1 MQPFDHVSANSAA
14 GAVELLQQGAPSGAR
29 VIAGGT
35 DLIPL
40 MRDRIQSPRLL
51 IDIMPAS
58 AALRYLRF
66 EPDGALRIG
75 ALATLADIER
85 DPHIAA
91 RLPILTQA
99 VRDAATPQLRAM
111 ATAAG
116 NLMQRPRCWYF
127 RGEFPCWLKGGDK
140 CFARDGENKYHA
152 IFGASPCVAV
162 HPSDL
167 APALVALEAELAI
180 AGPGGATR
188 TLPLERFFSSPTDD
202 ERIEYRLQPGE
213 VVTEIRVPAQP
224 AGASGAYLKV
234 MDRQAWAFA
243 LVSVASQVSVRDGLI
258 ERARLVLGG
267 VTNVPWRVT
276 AVEDLL
282 TGQRLTP
289 ALAAQAADHAL
300 ENAHPLAHNGYKV
313 PMARAAIRRALLAAA
328 GQEE

>member
-1 MQPFDHVSANSAA
+1 MQPFDHVSATSAA
-14 GAVELLQQGAPSGAR
+14 AAVELLQQGGPSGAR

-35 DLIPL
+35 DLISL

-51 IDIMPAS
+51 VNILPAA

-66 EPDGALRIG
+66 EADGALRVG

-116 NLMQRPRCWYF
+116 NLMQRPRCWYY
-127 RGEFPCWLKGGDK
+127 RGEFPCWLKGGDE

-167 APALVALEAELAI
+167 APVLVALDAELTI
-180 AGPGGATR
+180 AGPGGSAR
-188 TLPLERFFSSPTDD
+188 TLPVERFFAPPTDD
-202 ERIEYRLQPGE
+202 ERSEYRLQPGE
-213 VVTEIRVPAQP
+213 VVSEIRVPAQP
-224 AGASGAYLKV
+224 VGARGAYVKV

-243 LVSVASQVSVRDGLI
+243 LVSVAAQLSERDGVV
-258 ERARLVLGG
+258 ERARLALGG
-267 VTNVPWRVT
+267 VANVPWRVA

-289 ALAAQAADHAL
+289 ALAAQAAERAL
-300 ENAHPLAHNGYKV
+300 ENAHPLTHNGYKV

>member
-14 GAVELLQQGAPSGAR
+14 AAVELLQQGAPSGAR

-85 DPHIAA
+85 DPHVAA

-188 TLPLERFFSSPTDD
+188 TLPVERFFAPPTDT
-202 ERIEYRLQPGE
+202 ERIEHHLQPGE
-213 VVTEIRVPAQP
+213 VVTEIRVPTQP

-243 LVSVASQVSVRDGLI
+243 LVSVAAQMSMRDGLI

-289 ALAAQAADHAL
+289 TLAAQAAERAL
-300 ENAHPLAHNGYKV
+300 DGAHPLAHNGYKV